1 MVSRN
6 NNIKSGLQSTE
17 KNDTPVYPFQVDIA
31 SIPERKY
38 LFGIYSLSKLS
49 FILILTAIMLS
60 LFLIIKA
67 YSVKIKPYFVYWDK
81 YETKFKRLKT
91 LEEPK
96 PLSTIRKVTENTYLS
111 EFFIREYL
119 NKTFNFST
127 KLVQNEES
135 WCNCIN
141 NEQLKNSDFL
151 NISKKCYI
159 CNFSSP
165 NIYNN
170 FIKNQKPTYD
180 LMIQQG
186 TSQQIN
192 IIDMELLRTLEIS
205 GNKSFISNFLPQ
217 KNVQIL
223 SEYKVNFI
231 VENINANKVINQ
243 DVITSYITVAGLKDY
258 PRSKTVTAISYMFN
272 PNYELILDD
281 YKKVKAQEL
290 KEVQSEINL

>member
-205 GNKSFISNFLPQ
+205 GNKSFISNFFPQ

-281 YKKVKAQEL
+281 YKKAKAQEL

>member
-205 GNKSFISNFLPQ
+205 GNKSFISNFFPQ

-281 YKKVKAQEL
+281 YKKAKAQEL
-290 KEVQSEINL
+290 KEVQNEINL

>member
-281 YKKVKAQEL
+281 YKKAKAQEL

>member
-141 NEQLKNSDFL
+141 NEQLKNTDFL

-205 GNKSFISNFLPQ
+205 SNKSFISNFLPQ

-281 YKKVKAQEL
+281 YKKAKAQEL
-290 KEVQSEINL
+290 KEVQNEINL